1 MVFDWFRKKDTVN
14 KQCDHEY
21 FISPNSYTNG
31 INELVYNHLLTCI
44 HCGHSVDSRETIPNP
59 IDTKINDAKAI
70 HEYYKIPILTRIYGK
85 YKIVNKLTKLM

>member
-1 MVFDWFRKKDTVN
+1 MSVFDWFRKK

-21 FISPNSYTNG
+21 YISPNSYTGN
-31 INELVYNHLLTCI
+31 NELVYNHLLTCI
-44 HCGHSVDSRETIPNP
+44 HCGHSVDSRETVSHP
-59 IDTKINDAKAI
+59 IDTKINDAKAV